1 MSSKQATPLTG
12 AIILGGF
19 VALALMVL
27 FSVRGKL
34 QSQPHESHHGSSWK
48 SVHAQPH
55 AVEEQGALP
64 RTVLASYESTPRPG
78 AKVRTL
84 REFYSRRAYPGA
96 PPVIAHDVQFDGV
109 MNDDCLSCHKDG
121 GFVPEYNAYT
131 PVTPHPEMQNCRQCH
146 VAQTVEEGF
155 VKTEWVM
162 PTLPKRGRQAIPG
175 GPLQIPHPLQ
185 FRENCLACHAGP
197 QAVVEIKTSHPERQ
211 NCQQCH
217 VRDQDILPFQSKI
230 DPRMELA
237 DAAQ

>member
-1 MSSKQATPLTG
+1 MSSKKATPLTG

-19 VALALMVL
+19 VALALVVL
-27 FSVRGKL
+27 FSVRGML
-34 QSQPHESHHGSSWK
+34 QSQSHDSHHGSSWK
-48 SVHAQPH
+48 EVHAQPH
-55 AVEEQGALP
+55 VAVAPVAQP
-64 RTVLASYESTPRPG
+64 RAVLASCESTPRPG

-109 MNDDCLSCHKDG
+109 INDDCLSCHKDG

-131 PVTPHPEMQNCRQCH
+131 PVTPHPEMGNCRQCH
-146 VAQTVEEGF
+146 VAQTDDGLFKE
-155 VKTEWVM
+155 TEWADSM
-162 PTLPKRGRQAIPG
+162 LPKRGRQAIPG

-197 QAVVEIKTSHPERQ
+197 QAVVEIRTSHPERE

-217 VRDQDILPFQSKI
+217 VVDHDLPPYKSLI
-230 DPRMELA
+230 DPRMAHVEK
-237 DAAQ
+237 